1 VHLVAAYSD
10 HLPKRWVGAFIH
22 FRGDDLIGCANG
34 SKGYDA
40 NDQPENDASKPDELT
55 APGPGRAVRGLSD
68 VVGDRKTVFI
78 FSLFLDYL

>member
-1 VHLVAAYSD
+1 MHFGE
-10 HLPKRWVGAFIH
+10 LPIPGGFAQALAQHMTVLRTDTLQPR
-22 FRGDDLIGCANG
+22 RGDDLIGCANG

-68 VVGDRKTVFI
+68 VVVD
-78 FSLFLDYL
+78 